1 MTRWLSGLAL
11 GLAALA
17 APAWAQI
24 ATPAASNSGVYYSAD
39 SAEVINSQ
47 CLKILRGSAEVVQD
61 QSRLRANTITLSGH
75 AKPKPAGAS
84 TAPAAAA
91 TPGASAAT
99 GDADCTTDKI
109 DADGEVYYVT
119 PQQTAHGNH
128 AVYDAV
134 AGQII
139 MTGNVVVVQGKDVVT
154 GERLTIEVQS
164 HRAHMDAAGAAS
176 GRPRRVIGVF
186 YPSQGGLAGPGLSP
200 GPATPAAAAPAPPA
214 PATPAGRGG

>member
-1 MTRWLSGLAL
+1 MTRWLSIAAFGLCAL
-11 GLAALA
+11 GAPALA
-17 APAWAQI
+17 QVTA
-24 ATPAASNSGVYYSAD
+24 PAASNSGVYYSAD

-75 AKPKPAGAS
+75 AKPKPAGA
-84 TAPAAAA
+84 APAQPAAG
-91 TPGASAAT
+91 GASAA

-119 PQQTAHGNH
+119 PTQTARGNH
-128 AVYDAV
+128 AVYDAA

-154 GERLTIEVQS
+154 GEHLTIEVQT
-164 HRAHMDAAGAAS
+164 HRAHMDATGAAG
-176 GRPRRVIGVF
+176 GRPARVRGVF
-186 YPSQGGLAGPGLSP
+186 YPGQGGGLAGPGLSP
-200 GPATPAAAAPAPPA
+200 APAPAAPA
-214 PATPAGRGG
+214 GQGG